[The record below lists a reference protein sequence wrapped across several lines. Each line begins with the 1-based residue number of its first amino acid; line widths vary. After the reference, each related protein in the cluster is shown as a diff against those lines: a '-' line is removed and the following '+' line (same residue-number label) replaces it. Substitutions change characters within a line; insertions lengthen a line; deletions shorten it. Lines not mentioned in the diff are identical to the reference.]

1 MSFNQPRQ
9 PSSTTGHKFSEVPRV
24 EIQRSSFDRSFG
36 YKSAFDSGYLIPFY
50 VDEALPGDTFT
61 MKMTAFARLSTPM
74 KPIMDNLYMDT
85 FFFSVPNRLVWN
97 NWQKFN
103 GENDD
108 ASYNASTDY
117 QVPVINGTVAENTL
131 GDYMGLPIGMATTFN
146 ALHTRAY
153 NLIWNDWFRDENIQP
168 VIDVDKDDGPDDL
181 ANYVLKRRGK
191 RHDYF
196 TSCLPW
202 AQKGESVELPMA
214 TYAPVLGIGVDTSGD
229 FPISTQPVH
238 ESGGYTTTYYA
249 DAYSTTIG
257 EPEPGDG
264 AVWIEEATDNPGFPG
279 IYADLSAATAATINE
294 LRQAFQIQ
302 KLLERDARGGT
313 RYTEVIR
320 AHFGVTSPDARLQRP
335 EFLGGGSSPV
345 NISPVANTSST
356 ATGDENNDQG
366 DLAGIGTVSFSGHG
380 FSKSFT
386 EHCVI
391 IGMVSVRADLS
402 YQQGMDRMW
411 SRQTRFDYYWPAL
424 AHIGEQAVLRGEI
437 YHQGSSDDDLVF
449 GYQERYSEYR
459 YKQSLITG
467 PMRTA
472 NSLSLDIWHLAQDFG
487 SAPTLSEAFI
497 QDDPPVSRVLAVTDA
512 PQFLFDSF
520 MKLKCARPM
529 PVYGVPG
536 FTDHF

>member
-9 PSSTTGHKFSEVPRV
+9 PSSTTGHRFAEVPKV

-61 MKMTAFARLSTPM
+61 MRMTAFARLSTPM

-97 NWQKFN
+97 NWEKFN
-103 GENDD
+103 GESDD
-108 ASYNASTDY
+108 AGIQTTDY
-117 QVPVINGTVAENTL
+117 TVPEINGTVAENTL

-153 NLIWNDWFRDENIQP
+153 NLIYNDWFRDENM
-168 VIDVDKDDGPDDL
+168 IDKIVVDKDDGPDDL
-181 ANYVLKRRGK
+181 ADYVLKRRGK

-202 AQKGESVELPMA
+202 AQKGESVSLPLG
-214 TYAPVLGIGVDTSGD
+214 TTAPVLGIGTSNT
-229 FPISTQPVH
+229 FPFEDQVVR
-238 ESGGYTTTYYA
+238 ESDGTLTTYPWST
-249 DAYSTTIG
+249 STTIN
-257 EPEPGDG
+257 EPESGDG
-264 AVWIEEATDNPGFPG
+264 HVWIEGTTEATGYPSV
-279 IYADLSAATAATINE
+279 YADLANATSATINE
-294 LRQAFQIQ
+294 LRQSFQIQ

-335 EFLGGGSSPV
+335 EYLGGGSSPV

-437 YHQGSSDDDLVF
+437 YHQGSADDDLVF

-487 SAPTLSEAFI
+487 TAPTLSEAFI